1 MADPSLFGSVDER
14 HTPLAHR
21 MRPEKLEAF
30 LGQGHLLG
38 PGKPLRDTIE
48 RGAVGSMVFWG
59 PPGSGKTTLARLVAN
74 YTDRAFES
82 FSAVTEGVPRVR
94 EIIKE
99 AQQRRELEGRG
110 TILFCDE
117 IHRFNKAQQDAFL
130 PWVEEGVI
138 TLIGATTEN
147 PSFELNSALLSRL
160 RVFVLEPLEPQ
171 HIRAIID
178 GALRC
183 LAKDASELAFAEDA
197 IDLLVRHADGDAR
210 RALNATEAV
219 AQHVQSLDP
228 SPEGAISADLVE
240 SVLERRVARYDKSG
254 EEHYNLISALHKAV
268 RGSDVE
274 GALYWLA
281 RMIDGGEDPLYL
293 ARRVVRMA
301 SEDIGLA
308 DPRALSI
315 ALAAKDAYHFLGS
328 PEGELAIV
336 EAVIYLATAPKSNRT
351 YEAWSRA
358 QQAAREHPAEPVP
371 LHVRNAPTGLMKE
384 LGYGK
389 GYRYDHAEDGF
400 AAGQEYLP
408 EVLRGARWYEP
419 TDQGFEKTVAERLE
433 RWAKMKE
440 T

>member
-1 MADPSLFGSVDER
+1 M
-14 HTPLAHR
+14 
-21 MRPEKLEAF
+21 
-30 LGQGHLLG
+30 
-38 PGKPLRDTIE
+38 
-48 RGAVGSMVFWG
+48 
-59 PPGSGKTTLARLVAN
+59 
-74 YTDRAFES
+74 
-82 FSAVTEGVPRVR
+82 
-94 EIIKE
+94 
-99 AQQRRELEGRG
+99 
-110 TILFCDE
+110 
-117 IHRFNKAQQDAFL
+117 
-130 PWVEEGVI
+130 
-138 TLIGATTEN
+138 
-147 PSFELNSALLSRL
+147 
-160 RVFVLEPLEPQ
+160 
-171 HIRAIID
+171 
-178 GALRC
+178 
-183 LAKDASELAFAEDA
+183 
-197 IDLLVRHADGDAR
+197 
-210 RALNATEAV
+210 
-219 AQHVQSLDP
+219 
-228 SPEGAISADLVE
+228 
-240 SVLERRVARYDKSG
+240 LERRLARYDKSG

-389 GYRYDHAEDGF
+389 GYRYDHAEGGL

-408 EVLRGARWYEP
+408 EVLRGSRWYEP
-419 TDQGFEKTVAERLE
+419 TSQGFEKTVAERLE

-440 T
+440 GAKGTDA